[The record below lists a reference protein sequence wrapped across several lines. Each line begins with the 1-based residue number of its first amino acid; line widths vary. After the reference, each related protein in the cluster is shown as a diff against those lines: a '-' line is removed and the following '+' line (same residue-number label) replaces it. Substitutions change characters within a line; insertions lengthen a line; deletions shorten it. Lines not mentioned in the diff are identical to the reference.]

1 MTDTRKEMHDAVTK
15 ARILHSTARVY
26 LDQARDGLL
35 EAQAGELRAYVV
47 MDSALRRLDHYEHT
61 QRGES

>member
-1 MTDTRKEMHDAVTK
+1 MSETRKELHDAVTK

-26 LDQARDGLL
+26 LDQARDDLRAA
-35 EAQAGELRAYVV
+35 EAGELRAYVV